1 MENYPSS
8 GRITVMEFVEDQEIN
23 HLRKFLDSSTSPFHA
38 INNAKK
44 LLLGYGFNEISG
56 KDSWLDRTDR
66 NFFVKDGSIVAW
78 IESTDLPFENG
89 FRLLGAHT
97 DSPNLRLKPIQR
109 RASNTLE
116 QLSIETYGS
125 PLLNSWLDRD
135 LGISGRVLVKK
146 NPYEEVLFSSER
158 PICRVPQLAIH
169 LDRDINEK
177 GLKLN
182 PQTQLSPVWADSALE
197 PPIFNEWLASQL
209 SVSTSDIVSWDLML
223 HDAQQS
229 NLLGAGSEWLASGR
243 IDNLV
248 SCYAAISA
256 LAGLDKCDLDKTP
269 IVCLFD
275 HEEVGSV
282 SSAGASGNFLSNT
295 LNRIMSNLSIESRA
309 IALENSLCASVDG
322 AHATHPNYLERH
334 DLDHIIRLNEGIV
347 IKRNANQRYATD
359 AVGEAI
365 AKQICVANEIPYQIF
380 ANRSDLSCGSTI
392 GPTNAANL
400 GVRTIDLGIPQLS
413 MHSAREMCGVK
424 DQNYLRR
431 FCNSFLIE

>member
-116 QLSIETYGS
+116 HLSIETYGS

-135 LGISGRVLVKK
+135 LGISGRVIVKK

-169 LDRDINEK
+169 LDRGINEK

-229 NLLGAGSEWLASGR
+229 NLLGTGSEWLASGR

-282 SSAGASGNFLSNT
+282 SSVGASGNFLSNT

-334 DLDHIIRLNEGIV
+334 DLGHIIRLNEGIV

-424 DQNYLRR
+424 DQNYLRH
-431 FCNSFLIE
+431 FCKSFLIE

>member
-1 MENYPSS
+1 M
-8 GRITVMEFVEDQEIN
+8 TVMEFVESQEIIN
-23 HLRKFLDSSTSPFHA
+23 LRKFLDTSTSPFHA
-38 INNAKK
+38 VSNARE
-44 LLLGYGFNEISG
+44 LLVNHGFTEIAG
-56 KDSWLDRTDR
+56 QDSWLDRADR

-78 IESTDLPFENG
+78 IESSDLPYENG

-97 DSPNLRLKPIQR
+97 DSPNLRLKPIQQHPT
-109 RASNTLE
+109 NLVE

-135 LGISGRVLVKK
+135 LGISGRVILRKGSL
-146 NPYEEVLFSSER
+146 EETLFSSEK

-169 LDRDINEK
+169 LDRDINER

-182 PQTQLSPVWADSALE
+182 PQTQLSPIWADSVLE
-197 PPIFNEWLASQL
+197 PPSFKQWLASQL
-209 SVSTSDIVSWDLML
+209 AVSTDDVVSWELML

-229 NLLGAGSEWLASGR
+229 NLLGSGDEWLASGR

-248 SCYAAISA
+248 SCYAAIAA
-256 LAGLDKCDLDKTP
+256 LAEIEKRELDKTP

-282 SSAGASGNFLSNT
+282 SSVGASGNFLSNT
-295 LNRIMSNLSIESRA
+295 LNRIMSNLSLESRA

-322 AHATHPNYLERH
+322 AHATHPNYSERH
-334 DLDHIIRLNEGIV
+334 DLDHIIKLNEGIV

-365 AKQICVANEIPYQIF
+365 AKHICVDNGIPYQVF

-392 GPTNAANL
+392 GPANAANL

-424 DQNYLRR
+424 DQHYLKV
-431 FCNSFLIE
+431 FCNSFLAG

>member
-1 MENYPSS
+1 M
-8 GRITVMEFVEDQEIN
+8 TVMEFVEGQEIT
-23 HLRKFLDSSTSPFHA
+23 HLTRFLDSSTSPFHA
-38 INNAKK
+38 VNNARE
-44 LLLGYGFNEISG
+44 LLLAHGFNEIAG
-56 KDSWLDRTDR
+56 KDSWVDRSDR
-66 NFFVKDGSIVAW
+66 NFFVRDGSIVAW
-78 IESTDLPFENG
+78 IETSDLPYENG
-89 FRLLGAHT
+89 FRLIGAHT
-97 DSPNLRLKPIQR
+97 DSPNLRLKPIQQ
-109 RASNTLE
+109 RASNIVE

-135 LGISGRVLVKK
+135 LGISGRVIVQKDSL
-146 NPYEEVLFSSER
+146 EEILFSSEKA
-158 PICRVPQLAIH
+158 ICRVPQLAIH
-169 LDRDINEK
+169 LDRNINEK

-182 PQTQLSPVWADSALE
+182 PQTQLSPIWADSDLE
-197 PPIFNEWLASQL
+197 SRSFNEWLASQL
-209 SVSTSDIVSWDLML
+209 SVATSAIVSWDLML

-248 SCYAAISA
+248 SCFAAIAA
-256 LAGLDKCDLDKTP
+256 LAQIDKSELAKTP

-282 SSAGASGNFLSNT
+282 SSVGASGNFLSNT

-322 AHATHPNYLERH
+322 AHATHPNYPERH
-334 DLDHIIRLNEGIV
+334 DLDHIIKLNEGIV

-359 AVGEAI
+359 AVGEAV
-365 AKQICVANEIPYQIF
+365 AKQICVDNEIPYQIF

-424 DQNYLRR
+424 DQDDLRR
-431 FCNSFLIE
+431 FCKSFLVE

>member
-1 MENYPSS
+1 M
-8 GRITVMEFVEDQEIN
+8 TVMEFVEGQEIIN
-23 HLRKFLDSSTSPFHA
+23 LRKFLDTSTSPFHA
-38 INNAKK
+38 VSNASE
-44 LLLGYGFNEISG
+44 LLVKHGFKEIAG
-56 KDSWLDRTDR
+56 QDSWLDRADR

-78 IESTDLPFENG
+78 IESSDLPYENG

-97 DSPNLRLKPIQR
+97 DSPNLRLKPIQQHP
-109 RASNTLE
+109 SNLVE

-135 LGISGRVLVKK
+135 LGVSGRVILRKGSL
-146 NPYEEVLFSSER
+146 EETLFSSEK

-169 LDRDINEK
+169 LDRDINER

-182 PQTQLSPVWADSALE
+182 PHTQLSPIWADSVLE
-197 PPIFNEWLASQL
+197 PPSFKQWLASQL
-209 SVSTSDIVSWDLML
+209 AVSPDDVVSWELML

-229 NLLGAGSEWLASGR
+229 NLLGSGDEWLASGR

-248 SCYAAISA
+248 SCYVAIAA
-256 LAGLDKCDLDKTP
+256 LAEIEKRELDKTP

-282 SSAGASGNFLSNT
+282 SSVGASGNFLSNT
-295 LNRIMSNLSIESRA
+295 LNRIMSNLSLESRA

-322 AHATHPNYLERH
+322 AHATHPNYSEKH
-334 DLDHIIRLNEGIV
+334 DLDHIIKLNEGIV

-365 AKQICVANEIPYQIF
+365 AKHICVDNGIPYQVF

-392 GPTNAANL
+392 GPANAANL

-424 DQNYLRR
+424 DQHYLKV
-431 FCNSFLIE
+431 FCNSFLAG

>member
-44 LLLGYGFNEISG
+44 LLLGHGFNEISG

-78 IESTDLPFENG
+78 IESTDLPYENG

-109 RASNTLE
+109 RASNTLA

-229 NLLGAGSEWLASGR
+229 NLLGTGSEWLASGR

-248 SCYAAISA
+248 SCFAAISA

-282 SSAGASGNFLSNT
+282 SSVGASGNFLSNT

-424 DQNYLRR
+424 DQNYLRH